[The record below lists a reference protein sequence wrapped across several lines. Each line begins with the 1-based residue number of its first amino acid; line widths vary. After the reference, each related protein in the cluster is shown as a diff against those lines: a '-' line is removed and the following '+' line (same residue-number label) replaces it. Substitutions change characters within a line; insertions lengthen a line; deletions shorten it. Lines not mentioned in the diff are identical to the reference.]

1 MYAMHEPPTKPHDM
15 GGLPAGEVE
24 SAEKEHVLW
33 EKRVDAMMMLL
44 QHPSRALLTTDELR
58 KNIEALGPEAYTKMS
73 YYERW
78 ISAIAATLLE
88 RGVITSEELGRGIE
102 AVTARE
108 AVLP

>member
-1 MYAMHEPPTKPHDM
+1 MEEPPLKPHDM
-15 GGLPAGEVE
+15 GGLPAQGID
-24 SAEKEHVLW
+24 AHEHEHLLW

-58 KNIEALGPEAYTKMS
+58 KNIEALGPEAYSQMS

-78 ISAIAATLLE
+78 VSAMANTLVE
-88 RGVITSEELGRGIE
+88 RGVITSEELGRAIE

-108 AVLP
+108 KVLP

>member
-1 MYAMHEPPTKPHDM
+1 MEEPPLKPHDM
-15 GGLPAGEVE
+15 GGLPAGEVNP
-24 SAEKEHVLW
+24 AEKEHVLW

-58 KNIEALGPEAYTKMS
+58 KNIEGLGPDAYATMS

-78 ISAIAATLLE
+78 VTAVANTLLE

-102 AVTARE
+102 AVMKRGQ
-108 AVLP
+108 VLP